1 MPRTTLPL
9 RPRIFHPLPPLATM
23 IKRRKPRT
31 SHPHPTFLRPHP
43 SVTTLPLPLR
53 IFHRLPPSATMIK
66 TRRRPRTSYPH
77 HPLRIFLR
85 LHPLATTPV
94 TTLPLPLRIF
104 LRPHPSATMI
114 KTRNK
119 PRTSHPLLLPCPT
132 CLRPHPLAT
141 TPLKALLRPRIFHP
155 LPPSATMI
163 KRRKPRTSHPL
174 LPPCPTFLRPLPW
187 EATNHPL
194 LPPYPTCPHRPPPR
208 TMMIRAKRTPRSR
221 HRLPAHPRKEKPPAL
236 PARQAFRASRPS
248 SLVENR
254 ANRLSPSRRESPRP
268 RALRSPVRPS
278 LEANHHH
285 PPEVDP
291 GRSV

>member
-1 MPRTTLPL
+1 MDFAPFYWCWFSPDPRMLLFPDEFKTSRSLRKAIREERFEIRIDHDFRSTIEACASRPSATMPRTTLP
-9 RPRIFHPLPPLATM
+9 
-23 IKRRKPRT
+23 
-31 SHPHPTFLRPHP
+31 
-43 SVTTLPLPLR
+43 
-53 IFHRLPPSATMIK
+53 
-66 TRRRPRTSYPH
+66 
-77 HPLRIFLR
+77 
-85 LHPLATTPV
+85 
-94 TTLPLPLRIF
+94 
-104 LRPHPSATMI
+104 
-114 KTRNK
+114 
-119 PRTSHPLLLPCPT
+119 
-132 CLRPHPLAT
+132 
-141 TPLKALLRPRIFHP
+141 LRPRIFHP

>member
-1 MPRTTLPL
+1 
-9 RPRIFHPLPPLATM
+9 M

-31 SHPHPTFLRPHP
+31 SLPHLPPLPTFLP
-43 SVTTLPLPLR
+43 
-53 IFHRLPPSATMIK
+53 
-66 TRRRPRTSYPH
+66 
-77 HPLRIFLR
+77 
-85 LHPLATTPV
+85 
-94 TTLPLPLRIF
+94 
-104 LRPHPSATMI
+104 PHPSATMPV
-114 KTRNK
+114 KT
-119 PRTSHPLLLPCPT
+119 LP
-132 CLRPHPLAT
+132 
-141 TPLKALLRPRIFHP
+141 LRPRICHP

-163 KRRKPRTSHPL
+163 KRRKPRTSLPR
-174 LPPCPTFLRPLPW
+174 LPPCPTFLRPLPSGTTPVKTLPLPTFLHPLPL
-187 EATNHPL
+187 EATNHPR

-208 TMMIRAKRTPRSR
+208 TMMIRAKRTLRSR
-221 HRLPAHPRKEKPPAL
+221 HRLPVLPQMEKPPAL

-254 ANRLSPSRRESPRP
+254 ANRLCPSRKGSPRP